1 MSTLEIKKVGPINQV
16 QFDLNR
22 INCFIGPQ
30 CSGKSTI
37 AKIISF
43 CMWLEKDVLIHRNK
57 NYIDQE
63 FFHKNL
69 LVFHQLEHSFTEES
83 FIKYKSTILSFCYSK
98 HDCLIELEEGF
109 SQGKVGK
116 NAYIPAERNVL
127 TLPGIL
133 TLPLGD
139 TNLKSFISDWTM
151 IHNKYTLENT
161 IELLNLKVK
170 YYYDE
175 KKQQDML
182 MLENGK
188 NISLHEA
195 SSGLQSAVP
204 LALYVDY
211 LTNWIYKHV
220 NDTSVKMR
228 KKLELAVLKEFLKA
242 IPTSSLSEDKIQEIY
257 ENENYR
263 NLFKADIE
271 IFRTL
276 IRDIKSDDKA
286 VTTPLDSFFLLE
298 ENITKPHFSNIII
311 EEPEQNLFPE
321 TQVTL
326 VNYILKKI
334 NKDRDNLVITTHSP
348 YILYALNNCMLG
360 GLVKDNI
367 EDDASWQNIQSA
379 WIHPSQV
386 SVWALT
392 AEGKFLEV
400 EGAVRAT
407 IQDEE
412 GLIRKNYLDDSM
424 RHIMSEF
431 TNLLNYYE

>member
-1 MSTLEIKKVGPINQV
+1 MRTLIIYKVGPIDQV
-16 QFDLNR
+16 QFELNR

-30 CSGKSTI
+30 SSGKSTI

-43 CMWLEKDVLIHRNK
+43 CMWLEKDVLIHRNAD
-57 NYIDQE
+57 YIDPE

-69 LVFHQLEHSFTEES
+69 LVFHQLEHAFIEES
-83 FIKYKSTILSFCYSK
+83 HISYQSPILSLYYSK
-98 HDCLIELEEGF
+98 ETFSIQLEEGF

-116 NAYIPAERNVL
+116 NAYIPAERNVI

-133 TLPLGD
+133 NLPLGD
-139 TNLKSFISDWTM
+139 TNLKSFISDWTT
-151 IHNKYTLENT
+151 IHHKYTLEHT
-161 IELLNLKVK
+161 VPLLNLKVSF
-170 YYYDE
+170 YYDE
-175 KKQQDML
+175 AKQQDTL
-182 MLENGK
+182 VLENGK
-188 NISLHEA
+188 DISLHEA

-211 LTNWIYKHV
+211 LTSWIYQHA

-228 KKLELAVLKEFLKA
+228 KELEWAVLKEFLKA
-242 IPTSSLSEDKIQEIY
+242 IPSSSLSEDNMQEIY
-257 ENENYR
+257 ENENLR
-263 NLFKADIE
+263 SVFKAE
-271 IFRTL
+271 MERFRTL
-276 IRDIKSDDKA
+276 LQEFKQDNQA

-321 TQVTL
+321 TQVAL
-326 VNYILKKI
+326 VYYILKKI

-360 GLVKDNI
+360 GRVKDNI
-367 EDDASWQNIQSA
+367 EDDDSWLQAQLA
-379 WIHPSQV
+379 WVHPSLV

-392 AEGKFLEV
+392 ADGKFLEL
-400 EGAVRAT
+400 EGAVRST
-407 IQDEE
+407 IQDED

-424 RHIMSEF
+424 RNIMSDF